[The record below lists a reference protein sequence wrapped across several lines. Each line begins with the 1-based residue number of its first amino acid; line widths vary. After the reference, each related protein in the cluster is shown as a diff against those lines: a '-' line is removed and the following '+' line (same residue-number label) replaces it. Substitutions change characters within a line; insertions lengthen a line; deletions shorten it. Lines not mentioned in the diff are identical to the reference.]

1 MQYHYNVC
9 MGIFGY
15 YTHIMKINVL
25 VYIRLQHSD
34 HDSESICSLPFHKLN
49 YE

>member
-25 VYIRLQHSD
+25 VYIRL
-34 HDSESICSLPFHKLN
+34 HDSESLCSLPFQKLN